1 MHSSHTKKIIS
12 GFYNQAHI
20 KLKQFVFCTISSVV
34 SCDGSALHLRWPR
47 EGTHQNTPYAGP
59 DHAVP
64 TPIHILPA
72 RELVVTT
79 HPFTLSSSYLCHQKN
94 TVKDKPPLSTHLTAV
109 INTKPPLSLGKFNKS
124 TPYFVFHFAV

>member
-59 DHAVP
+59 DHGVLS
-64 TPIHILPA
+64 PIHRLPA
-72 RELVVTT
+72 WELVVTT
-79 HPFTLSSSYLCHQKN
+79 HPFTLSSMPPEKYCEGQTTPFHTSYCS
-94 TVKDKPPLSTHLTAV
+94 DKYQATLITW
-109 INTKPPLSLGKFNKS
+109 
-124 TPYFVFHFAV
+124 